1 MRSWWTSPVTCVR
14 HAVAADAD
22 AIGETHGSSWA
33 AAYVHIFDASF
44 LAAAAQSRRVG
55 WRDSISRIQTPPNV
69 LLVAEV
75 DGKVCAFAHGV
86 PRPQEV
92 NSAEIRA
99 FFARPDVWGS
109 GVAARLM
116 QDLCRVLRDG
126 GIREVALWT
135 PRDAHRARGFYEKVG
150 FTLTGS
156 SRTDQVRDWT
166 SGEDAELAEVEY
178 ATRL

>member
-1 MRSWWTSPVTCVR
+1 VVDESSALRVR
-14 HAVAADAD
+14 DAVAADGA
-22 AIGETHGSSWA
+22 AIAETHASSWE

-55 WRDSISRIQTPPNV
+55 WRDSTSRIWTPPNV

-75 DGKVCAFAHGV
+75 DGEVRAFAHAV

-92 NSAEIRA
+92 NSAQIVA

-109 GVAARLM
+109 GVAAQLM
-116 QDLCRVLRDG
+116 RELLHGLRDSG
-126 GIREVALWT
+126 VQEVVLWT

-150 FTLTGS
+150 FTLTGNT
-156 SRTDQVRDWT
+156 RTDRVRDWT